1 MTKTMTN
8 TKPNNISSSLSSWDN
23 RTRFVIAGLVFL
35 FLVSWTM
42 ALGRLIGDKFWN
54 PSKNIKEIE
63 TILLSAVSMNVTEE
77 TTTISEEL
85 VPDLPWFIPIFLK
98 DIGLSYYTTRYM
110 VFFPH
115 VIGSIVW
122 WNLYFLQLIP
132 SIRRKYKKFH
142 RVLGRLL
149 LLCSIAQT
157 TSGIGLAYMGNSST
171 IKIVSTFFGIAVMYC
186 TYYSWYYAANT
197 IQKDIM
203 KHKYWAT
210 RLVGYMQGIA
220 LQRVFMVLLILSH
233 ELGWNGLYPPFLDD
247 DNTIEDNNG
256 SEIVKQIFDDSFI
269 CSILAAIYFTEWYLA
284 GVYGWTTTVSASTST
299 AVSTSTSTSTST
311 TVSSSSS
318 TLSAAVTVPAERP
331 MNGIKLHLH
340 QE

>member
-54 PSKNIKEIE
+54 PSKNVKEIE
-63 TILLSAVSMNVTEE
+63 TILLSVSTMNVTEE

-115 VIGSIVW
+115 VIGSIIW
-122 WNLYFLQLIP
+122 WNLYYIQLIP

-197 IQKDIM
+197 IHKDIS

-233 ELGWNGLYPPFLDD
+233 ELGWNGLYPPFLVD
-247 DNTIEDNNG
+247 DNTIEDNNNG

-299 AVSTSTSTSTST
+299 AVSTSTST

-318 TLSAAVTVPAERP
+318 TASAAVTVPAERP